1 MVSSLFCMI
10 MNQEIPLVGSKN
22 FSFESLPHPQ
32 EEVVP
37 PRWQRTQGL
46 FTFFHGC
53 FILSAESGD
62 QRCPLSKGICRNN
75 CDFGYYYEYI
85 YLKVKRR
92 LQGTD
97 VIKISSHFSNCCPH
111 LHQWLLGGM
120 KEFGN
125 QTYSHCP
132 SPTEWPLFAA
142 AVSQSPPP
150 PSQSAGWPASQAW
163 RPPPTIPCATYQ
175 KCPQWE
181 EWTQYPLPPN
191 QK

>member
-1 MVSSLFCMI
+1 MPFLCLVLSIKIQKCKRRVETRWKHCTFDNEKEHKKQHSMWMVSSLFCMI

-97 VIKISSHFSNCCPH
+97 VIKISSHFSNRCPH
-111 LHQWLLGGM
+111 LHQ
-120 KEFGN
+120 
-125 QTYSHCP
+125 
-132 SPTEWPLFAA
+132 
-142 AVSQSPPP
+142 
-150 PSQSAGWPASQAW
+150 
-163 RPPPTIPCATYQ
+163 
-175 KCPQWE
+175 
-181 EWTQYPLPPN
+181 
-191 QK
+191 

>member
-1 MVSSLFCMI
+1 MKCVKDTSKNGALKMLVQATHLSQIKRGVKTGWKHCTFGNEKEHKQHSMWMVSSVICRI
-10 MNQEIPLVGSKN
+10 MTQEIPLVGSKN
-22 FSFESLPHPQ
+22 FNFESFPHPQ

-92 LQGTD
+92 LQGTG
-97 VIKISSHFSNCCPH
+97 VIKISSQFSNRCPH
-111 LHQWLLGGM
+111 LHQ
-120 KEFGN
+120 
-125 QTYSHCP
+125 
-132 SPTEWPLFAA
+132 
-142 AVSQSPPP
+142 
-150 PSQSAGWPASQAW
+150 
-163 RPPPTIPCATYQ
+163 
-175 KCPQWE
+175 
-181 EWTQYPLPPN
+181 
-191 QK
+191 